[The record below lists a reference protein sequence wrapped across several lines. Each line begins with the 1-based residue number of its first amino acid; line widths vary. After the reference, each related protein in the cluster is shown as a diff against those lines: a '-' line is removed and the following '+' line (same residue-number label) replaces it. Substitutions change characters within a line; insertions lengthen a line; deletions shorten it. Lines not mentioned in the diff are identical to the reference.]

1 MIFFSYKKREKK
13 ENGREDGGA
22 YREMM
27 EGQIWSL
34 GGVGRIV

>member
-1 MIFFSYKKREKK
+1 MFFSYKKREKK

-27 EGQIWSL
+27 EGQI
-34 GGVGRIV
+34 